1 VSRSHRRLALVGA
14 GAVCAACCA
23 GPVLGWLAAIGLG
36 TVVGVAV
43 FGVAG
48 LAVAVVGGLAL
59 TVRRR
64 FARWSGRSETAGQ
77 QAELAIDGGRVPE
90 AAHGDDA
97 VIDDCHEVDALHRDA
112 GTCGLGCD
120 VAVRSDVAS

>member
-1 VSRSHRRLALVGA
+1 MSRSHRRLALVGA

-36 TVVGVAV
+36 TAVGVGA

-64 FARWSGRSETAGQ
+64 FAPRRGRSEASGQ
-77 QAELAIDGGRVPE
+77 QAELPVDGGGVPE
-90 AAHGDDA
+90 AAQGDDA
-97 VIDDCHEVDALHRDA
+97 VTGDRHEVDALHRDTGA
-112 GTCGLGCD
+112 CGLGCN
-120 VAVRSDVAS
+120 VAVRSDMPS

>member
-1 VSRSHRRLALVGA
+1 MTGSHRHLALVGA

-36 TVVGVAV
+36 TAAGVAV

-48 LAVAVVGGLAL
+48 LAVAVVGGLILLA
-59 TVRRR
+59 RRR
-64 FARWSGRSETAGQ
+64 FALGRRRSQIVRQEP
-77 QAELAIDGGRVPE
+77 ELAVDGSRVPE

-97 VIDDCHEVDALHRDA
+97 ATGDRHEVDALHGDA
-112 GTCGLGCD
+112 ASGRCGCD
-120 VAVRSDVAS
+120 VAVRSDVAP